1 MRSGSDAPM
10 DAPARTPKGMH
21 DILWPESAR
30 WEQVVARFGSLVER
44 AAYGLAVTPVLE
56 HVGIFHRGIG
66 EGSDV
71 VGKEMYTFADRDGQ
85 IMALRPE
92 GTAPIVRAFVQHHPV
107 PPWKAWY
114 VAPSFRHENPQHG
127 RYRQHFQ
134 LGVEA
139 LGPSDADL
147 DVEVVTMAFEFITSL
162 GLRRVTL
169 KLHSMGDGTCR
180 PSYTELLRQF
190 LAERRDELCLSHQDR
205 YELNPLRVL
214 DCKTPECESATEN
227 APRFIDNLCEPCTA
241 HFARVRA
248 GLDALDVPYTIDH
261 RLVRG
266 FDYYTRTTFEFA
278 SGAIDAAQNALG
290 GGGRYNGLVEM
301 LGGPPTPGIG
311 FGLGI
316 ERILIACDAE
326 GVFATEAPPLQAYVI
341 DITGGESAVLLTAE
355 LRRAGFRVDRGF
367 DQRSIKSQIKSAD
380 RSGALVALM
389 IGPAELDAGTVS
401 LRPLRTD
408 EAQRTVARDD
418 IVAELQAA
426 VAPPPPGGHTSDS
439 APMTKDPAPLHD

>member
-1 MRSGSDAPM
+1 MTMGSDAPV
-10 DAPARTPKGMH
+10 DAAAGTPPARTPKGMH

-30 WEQVVARFGSLVER
+30 WELVVARFATLVEG
-44 AAYGLAVTPVLE
+44 AGYGLAVTPVLE

-85 IMALRPE
+85 VVALRPE
-92 GTAPIVRAFVQHHPV
+92 GTAPIVRAYVQHHPV

-134 LGVEA
+134 LGIEA

-147 DVEVVTMAFEFITSL
+147 DVEAISLAFEFIAGL
-162 GLRRVTL
+162 GLQQVTL

-180 PSYTELLRQF
+180 PGYVELLREF
-190 LAERRDELCLSHQDR
+190 LADRKARLCLPHQNR
-205 YELNPLRVL
+205 YDQNPLRVL
-214 DCKTPECESATEN
+214 DCKTPECEDATEG
-227 APRFIDNLCEPCTA
+227 APRFVDNLCEPCTA
-241 HFARVRA
+241 HFARVRS

-316 ERILIACDAE
+316 ERILIACDEE
-326 GVFATEAPPLQAYVI
+326 GVFPVDPPPLDAYVI
-341 DITGGESAVLLTAE
+341 DVAGGESAVLLTAE

-367 DQRSIKSQIKSAD
+367 DGRSMKSQMKSAD
-380 RSGALVALM
+380 RSRALLALVV
-389 IGPAELDAGTVS
+389 GPKELAEGTVT
-401 LRPLRTD
+401 LRPLRSE
-408 EAQRTVARDD
+408 EAQRAVPRGDL
-418 IVAELQAA
+418 VAELR
-426 VAPPPPGGHTSDS
+426 T
-439 APMTKDPAPLHD
+439 LLR

>member
-1 MRSGSDAPM
+1 M
-10 DAPARTPKGMH
+10 
-21 DILWPESAR
+21 
-30 WEQVVARFGSLVER
+30 
-44 AAYGLAVTPVLE
+44 LE

-114 VAPSFRHENPQHG
+114 AAPSFRHENPQHG

-139 LGPSDADL
+139 LGPVRRRPRRRGDL
-147 DVEVVTMAFEFITSL
+147 P
-162 GLRRVTL
+162 GLR
-169 KLHSMGDGTCR
+169 LHRLAR
-180 PSYTELLRQF
+180 PAPGHPQAALHG
-190 LAERRDELCLSHQDR
+190 RRRSAARLPRAAARTSWPSGGPTLCLPHQERFDQ
-205 YELNPLRVL
+205 NPLRVL
-214 DCKTPECESATEN
+214 DCKTPECEDATED

-301 LGGPPTPGIG
+301 LGGPPDPGHRLRPRVSSASSSPVTPRG
-311 FGLGI
+311 
-316 ERILIACDAE
+316 CSPP
-326 GVFATEAPPLQAYVI
+326 TPPPLHAYVI
-341 DITGGESAVLLTAE
+341 DVTGGESAVLLTAE
-355 LRRAGFRVDRGF
+355 LRRAGLRVDRGF
-367 DQRSIKSQIKSAD
+367 DDRSMKSQMKTAD
-380 RSGALVALM
+380 RSGALVALI
-389 IGPAELDAGTVS
+389 IGPKELDEGTVS
-401 LRPLRTD
+401 LRPLRSEERAAHACP
-408 EAQRTVARDD
+408 EADV
-418 IVAELQAA
+418 VAEFAA
-426 VAPPPPGGHTSDS
+426 
-439 APMTKDPAPLHD
+439 

>member
-1 MRSGSDAPM
+1 MTGGSDAPL
-10 DAPARTPKGMH
+10 DTPVDGSPARTPKGMH

-30 WEQVVARFGSLVER
+30 WERLVARFATLVEG
-44 AAYGLAVTPVLE
+44 AGYGLAVTPVLE

-92 GTAPIVRAFVQHHPV
+92 GTAPIVRSFVQHHPV

-147 DVEVVTMAFEFITSL
+147 DVEVISLAFEFIAGF
-162 GLRRVTL
+162 GLHQVTL

-180 PSYTELLRQF
+180 PGYVELLRAY
-190 LAERRDELCLSHQDR
+190 LAERRSQLCLPHQAR
-205 YELNPLRVL
+205 YDQNPLRVL
-214 DCKTPECESATEN
+214 DCKTPECEDATEA
-227 APRFIDNLCEPCTA
+227 APRFVDNLCEPCAA

-248 GLDALDVPYTIDH
+248 GLDALDVPFTIDH

-316 ERILIACDAE
+316 ERILIGCDAE
-326 GVFATEAPPLQAYVI
+326 GVYPTEAPPLDAYVI
-341 DITGGESAVLLTAE
+341 DVTGGASAVLLTAE

-367 DQRSIKSQIKSAD
+367 DDRSMKSQIKSAD
-380 RSGALVALM
+380 RSGALVAVVL
-389 IGPAELDAGTVS
+389 GSKELAEGTVS
-401 LRPLRTD
+401 LRPLRRD
-408 EAQRTVARDD
+408 EGQRTVPRTD
-418 IVAELQAA
+418 IVAELCALLR
-426 VAPPPPGGHTSDS
+426 P
-439 APMTKDPAPLHD
+439 

>member
-1 MRSGSDAPM
+1 MTAGSGAPDDAGTDDSDEVLAH
-10 DAPARTPKGMH
+10 APARTPKGMH

-30 WEQVVARFGSLVER
+30 WERLVTRFAGFVEG
-44 AAYGLAVTPVLE
+44 AAYGLTITPVLE
-56 HVGIFHRGIG
+56 HVAIFNRGIG

-85 IMALRPE
+85 IMAMRPE
-92 GTAPIVRAFVQHHPV
+92 GTAPIVRAYVQHHPV

-147 DVEVVTMAFEFITSL
+147 DVEVIALAFAFIASL
-162 GLRRVTL
+162 GLQQVTL
-169 KLHSMGDGTCR
+169 KLHSMGDYLCR
-180 PSYTELLRQF
+180 PGYLELLRAF
-190 LAERRDELCLSHQDR
+190 LAERRSQLCQAHQARFD
-205 YELNPLRVL
+205 LNPLRVL
-214 DCKTPECESATEN
+214 DCKTPECEDATEG
-227 APRFIDNLCEPCTA
+227 APRFLDHLCEWCTA
-241 HFARVRA
+241 HFARVRT

-301 LGGPPTPGIG
+301 LGGPATPGIG

-326 GVFATEAPPLQAYVI
+326 GVFATEAPPLDAYVI
-341 DITGGESAVLLTAE
+341 DVAGGESAVLLTAE
-355 LRRAGFRVDRGF
+355 LRRAGLRVDRAF
-367 DQRSIKSQIKSAD
+367 DNRSMKSQIKSAD
-380 RSGALVALM
+380 RSGALVALF
-389 IGPAELDAGTVS
+389 IGAKELAEGTVS
-401 LRPLRTD
+401 LRPLRSEED
-408 EAQRTVARDD
+408 QRTVPRAD
-418 IVAELQAA
+418 IAAELRAQ
-426 VAPPPPGGHTSDS
+426 VQKSQP
-439 APMTKDPAPLHD
+439 K

>member
-1 MRSGSDAPM
+1 
-10 DAPARTPKGMH
+10 MH

-30 WEQVVARFGSLVER
+30 WERLVARFATLVQG
-44 AAYGLAVTPVLE
+44 AGYGLAVTPVLE

-92 GTAPIVRAFVQHHPV
+92 GTAPIVRSFVQHHPV

-147 DVEVVTMAFEFITSL
+147 DVEVVALAFEFIAGF
-162 GLRRVTL
+162 GLHRVTL

-180 PSYTELLRQF
+180 PGYVELLRAY
-190 LAERRDELCLSHQDR
+190 LAERRSQLCLPHQAR
-205 YELNPLRVL
+205 YDQNPLRVL
-214 DCKTPECESATEN
+214 DCKTPECEDATEG
-227 APRFIDNLCEPCTA
+227 APRFVDNLCDPCTA

-248 GLDALDVPYTIDH
+248 GLDALDIPFTIDH

-278 SGAIDAAQNALG
+278 SGAIDAAQNAIG

-326 GVFATEAPPLQAYVI
+326 GVYPSEAPPLDAYVI
-341 DITGGESAVLLTAE
+341 DVTGGESAVLLTAE

-367 DQRSIKSQIKSAD
+367 DDRSMKSQMKSAD
-380 RSGALVALM
+380 RSGALVAVVV
-389 IGPAELDAGTVS
+389 GPKELAEGTLS
-401 LRPLRTD
+401 LRPLRHD
-408 EAQRTVARDD
+408 EGQHSVPRAD
-418 IVAELQAA
+418 IIPELR
-426 VAPPPPGGHTSDS
+426 VLLRPGDLN
-439 APMTKDPAPLHD
+439 D

>member
-1 MRSGSDAPM
+1 MTRGSDAPA
-10 DAPARTPKGMH
+10 DGSIAAPAAAPGDGSVARTPKGMH
-21 DILWPESAR
+21 DIVWPESAR
-30 WEQVVARFGSLVER
+30 WERLVARFATLVEG
-44 AAYGLAVTPVLE
+44 AGYGLAVTPVLE
-56 HVGIFHRGIG
+56 HVGIFNRGIG

-92 GTAPIVRAFVQHHPV
+92 GTAPIVRAYVQHHPV

-147 DVEVVTMAFEFITSL
+147 DVEVITMAFEFIASL
-162 GLRRVTL
+162 GLRQVTL
-169 KLHSMGDGTCR
+169 KLHSMGDGDCR
-180 PSYTELLRQF
+180 PVYTEVLRGF
-190 LAERRDELCLSHQDR
+190 LAERRSALCLPHQAR
-205 YELNPLRVL
+205 FEENPLRVL

-227 APRFIDNLCEPCTA
+227 APRFVDNLCGPCTA
-241 HFARVRA
+241 HFARVQA

-326 GVFATEAPPLQAYVI
+326 GVFPTEAPPLHAYVI
-341 DITGGESAVLLTAE
+341 DLTGGESAVLLTTE

-367 DQRSIKSQIKSAD
+367 DDRSMKSQIKSAD
-380 RSGALVALM
+380 RSGALVALV
-389 IGPAELDAGTVS
+389 IGAKELEGGTVS
-401 LRPLRTD
+401 LRPLRN
-408 EAQRTVARDD
+408 EEEQRTVPRAD
-418 IVAELQAA
+418 IVAGLRA
-426 VAPPPPGGHTSDS
+426 
-439 APMTKDPAPLHD
+439 LLL

>member
-1 MRSGSDAPM
+1 MAAGSGAPA
-10 DAPARTPKGMH
+10 DQPARTPKGMH
-21 DILWPESAR
+21 DVLWPESVR
-30 WEQVVARFGSLVER
+30 WERLVARFATLVEG
-44 AAYGLAVTPVLE
+44 AGYGLAVTPVLE

-85 IMALRPE
+85 VMALRPE

-127 RYRQHFQ
+127 RYRQHFP
-134 LGVEA
+134 LGIEA

-147 DVEVVTMAFEFITSL
+147 DVEVITLAFGFIASL
-162 GLRRVTL
+162 GLDRVTL
-169 KLHSMGDGTCR
+169 KIHSMGDGDCR
-180 PSYTELLRQF
+180 PGYTELLRQY
-190 LAERRDELCLSHQDR
+190 LAKRRSELCLPHQARFD
-205 YELNPLRVL
+205 LNPLRVL
-214 DCKTPECESATEN
+214 DCKTPECQDATEG
-227 APRFIDNLCEPCTA
+227 APRLVDNLCEACAA

-248 GLDALDVPYTIDH
+248 GLDALDVPYAIDH

-301 LGGPPTPGIG
+301 LGGAPTPGIG
-311 FGLGI
+311 FGLGM

-326 GVFATEAPPLQAYVI
+326 GVFASDPPPLHAYVI
-341 DITGGESAVLLTAE
+341 DLTGGESAVLLTNE
-355 LRRAGFRVDRGF
+355 LRQAGLRIDRGF
-367 DQRSIKSQIKSAD
+367 DNRSMKSQIKSAD
-380 RSGALVALM
+380 RSGALVAVV
-389 IGPAELDAGTVS
+389 IGDRELEEGTVS
-401 LRPLRTD
+401 LRPLRS
-408 EAQRTVARDD
+408 EEGQRTVSRADV
-418 IVAELQAA
+418 VAELRALLA
-426 VAPPPPGGHTSDS
+426 
-439 APMTKDPAPLHD
+439 

>member
-1 MRSGSDAPM
+1 MKEGSDAP
-10 DAPARTPKGMH
+10 ASVPVARTPKGMH
-21 DILWPESAR
+21 DILWPESTR
-30 WEQVVARFGSLVER
+30 WESLVARYATLVER
-44 AAYGLAVTPVLE
+44 AGYGLAVTPVLE

-85 IMALRPE
+85 VMALRPE
-92 GTAPIVRAFVQHHPV
+92 GTASIVRAYVQHHPI

-139 LGPSDADL
+139 LGPNDADL
-147 DVEVVTMAFEFITSL
+147 DVEVVALAFEFITSL
-162 GLRRVTL
+162 GLAQVTL
-169 KLHSMGDGTCR
+169 KLHSMGNEVCR
-180 PSYTELLRQF
+180 PGYVELLRQF
-190 LAERRDELCLSHQDR
+190 LTERKAELCLAHQER
-205 YELNPLRVL
+205 YEQNPLRVL

-227 APRFIDNLCEPCTA
+227 APRFLDNLCEECAA

-311 FGLGI
+311 FGLGV
-316 ERILIACDAE
+316 ERLLIACDAE
-326 GVFATEAPPLQAYVI
+326 GVFPTEPPPLHAYVI
-341 DITGGESAVLLTAE
+341 DVTGGETAVLLTAE
-355 LRRAGFRVDRGF
+355 LRQAGLRVDRGF
-367 DQRSIKSQIKSAD
+367 DARSMKSQMKTAD
-380 RSGALVALM
+380 RSGALVALVV
-389 IGPAELDAGTVS
+389 GPRELAEGTVT
-401 LRPLRTD
+401 LRELRN
-408 EAQRTVARDD
+408 EEEQRTVARAD
-418 IVAELQAA
+418 IVAELRAL
-426 VAPPPPGGHTSDS
+426 V
-439 APMTKDPAPLHD
+439 L